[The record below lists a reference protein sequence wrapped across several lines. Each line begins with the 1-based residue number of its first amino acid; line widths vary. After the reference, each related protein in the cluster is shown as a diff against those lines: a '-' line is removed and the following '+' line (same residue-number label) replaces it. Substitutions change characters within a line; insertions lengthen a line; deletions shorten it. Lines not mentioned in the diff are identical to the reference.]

1 MADFLFACWD
11 GVRHDAARV
20 TGDGKVYLTSL
31 GLVTSIGAN
40 IEENWSSLL
49 AGKSGVRAIKRFD
62 ASRYPNATCCAIAQV
77 PEVSFHCAHP
87 LDDASRI
94 LLVAMTEALGD
105 RVEERVDAP
114 VFLGTTLGGMD
125 NACHFFRDSLARG
138 VTADNLPLL
147 KDYIPYMQA
156 RHLQKQFGFRRAPQ
170 IVSNACSS
178 SANAVGLAW
187 LALRSGRT
195 ERAVAAGYDI
205 VSEFVFGGFNALRLV
220 TPDVCRPFDPERQG
234 MMLGDGAGVMVLET
248 ARSAKAAGRQ
258 PIAELRAYASS
269 VEAYHV
275 TKPHPEGEGAWAV
288 MRDCLAVAALP
299 PEEVSSVNAHAT
311 GTPQNDLME
320 AKAISRL
327 FACNP
332 QVTITANK
340 GAIGHTLGA
349 AGIVEGIFSALS
361 IRDQVVPPTVH
372 TRCALPE
379 LATGTLVI
387 GTPKKDRVE
396 HVLSTSF
403 GFGGTN
409 AALLFSRS
417 DYA

>member
-1 MADFLFACWD
+1 
-11 GVRHDAARV
+11 
-20 TGDGKVYLTSL
+20 
-31 GLVTSIGAN
+31 
-40 IEENWSSLL
+40 
-49 AGKSGVRAIKRFD
+49 
-62 ASRYPNATCCAIAQV
+62 
-77 PEVSFHCAHP
+77 
-87 LDDASRI
+87 
-94 LLVAMTEALGD
+94 
-105 RVEERVDAP
+105 
-114 VFLGTTLGGMD
+114 
-125 NACHFFRDSLARG
+125 
-138 VTADNLPLL
+138 
-147 KDYIPYMQA
+147 
-156 RHLQKQFGFRRAPQ
+156 
-170 IVSNACSS
+170 
-178 SANAVGLAW
+178 
-187 LALRSGRT
+187 
-195 ERAVAAGYDI
+195 
-205 VSEFVFGGFNALRLV
+205 
-220 TPDVCRPFDPERQG
+220 
-234 MMLGDGAGVMVLET
+234 
-248 ARSAKAAGRQ
+248 
-258 PIAELRAYASS
+258 
-269 VEAYHV
+269 
-275 TKPHPEGEGAWAV
+275 V